1 MAVELA
7 VEVAVEFQSGSR
19 KKSGCRK
26 TPHQLKAI
34 IGGTRLRWPVKWCS
48 KMLLE
53 DHFTILKY
61 DKRNPKS
68 HLEMRNR

>member
-26 TPHQLKAI
+26 TPHPKKDEQKKSRGRREAFT
-34 IGGTRLRWPVKWCS
+34 GSASNLRSAHW
-48 KMLLE
+48 
-53 DHFTILKY
+53 
-61 DKRNPKS
+61 
-68 HLEMRNR
+68 

>member
-26 TPHQLKAI
+26 TPHQILGATVDAI
-34 IGGTRLRWPVKWCS
+34 KKLRK
-48 KMLLE
+48 
-53 DHFTILKY
+53 
-61 DKRNPKS
+61 
-68 HLEMRNR
+68 